1 MRSLGALLLAGVLA
15 MAGCGGT
22 DEIAEQAVEEAS
34 GGEVKIDKDGDEMK
48 VEVGGQELESK
59 QGGLVEGFPEDFPL
73 PDEFDVSTSSKTQ
86 GKYQAFGSIPS
97 SDDTF
102 TFYKAELPNK
112 EWKIQVASAAG
123 GDTFQILANKGD
135 REAVLNSGPAS
146 DGAHLTVV
154 VE

>member
-135 REAVLNSGPAS
+135 REAVLNSGPS
-146 DGAHLTVV
+146 NDGAHLTVV